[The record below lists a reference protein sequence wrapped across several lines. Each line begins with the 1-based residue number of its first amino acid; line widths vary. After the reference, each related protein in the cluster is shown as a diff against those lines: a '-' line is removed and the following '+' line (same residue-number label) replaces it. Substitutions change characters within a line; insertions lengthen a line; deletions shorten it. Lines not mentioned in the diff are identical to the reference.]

1 MRAFAA
7 GFAAAAGLTLA
18 GCDDT
23 TSPDARFPFVEGIY
37 DVRTTIVQNS
47 CRQFSVRAGDQIF
60 VFIQD
65 GRRIEFTPPGLNE
78 DGEVVLLELGIV
90 GEVDPDGTFEVQ
102 GAYTLSPGGVGSGI
116 VVQVTMEGRFDGAL
130 LEGTQHQLA
139 AFPGGSCEVT
149 FSFAGAEG

>member
-1 MRAFAA
+1 MRARAA
-7 GFAAAAGLTLA
+7 GIAAVAGLGLA

-47 CRQFSVRAGDQIF
+47 CRQFAVRAGDQIF

-65 GRRIEFTPPGLNE
+65 GRTIEFTPPGLND
-78 DGEVVLLELGIV
+78 DGEVVLLDLGIV
-90 GEVDPDGTFEVQ
+90 GQVDPDGTFEVQ
-102 GAYTLSPGGVGSGI
+102 GAYTINQGGVGAGI
-116 VVQVTMEGRFDGAL
+116 VVQVTMQGRFDGQL
-130 LEGTQHQLA
+130 IEGTQHQLA